1 MGCHYFKH
9 IPCFRRIMGTDQRS
23 VTLKSPFW
31 TDFRVTLATLFL
43 KRHGYRKG
51 VCCICPNVLSYF
63 MKKLYVFLFCR
74 ETALDLKQIWIFLV
88 QLVQIA
94 VLFQAFNWFSMLCLV
109 LMAPSLKLTWSQES
123 IYIYIFPCC
132 TGINTLIERFLM
144 VVAFQSKHS
153 DYKTFWCWGVFIYL
167 F

>member
-74 ETALDLKQIWIFLV
+74 ETALDLKQIWIFFCSVSADSRTFPGIELIFYALLKINGSKFEADMKSGKYLYLYIPMLHRYKYTDREISHGSCFSV
-88 QLVQIA
+88 K
-94 VLFQAFNWFSMLCLV
+94 AFRL
-109 LMAPSLKLTWSQES
+109 
-123 IYIYIFPCC
+123 
-132 TGINTLIERFLM
+132 
-144 VVAFQSKHS
+144 
-153 DYKTFWCWGVFIYL
+153 
-167 F
+167 

>member
-1 MGCHYFKH
+1 MIFGVYRYTFILFTIHVRCQRKGHSWKCRVYCPAYDQFPMGCHYFKH

-31 TDFRVTLATLFL
+31 TYFRVTLATLFL

-74 ETALDLKQIWIFLV
+74 ETALDLKQIWYKYTDREISHGSCFSV
-88 QLVQIA
+88 K
-94 VLFQAFNWFSMLCLV
+94 AFRL
-109 LMAPSLKLTWSQES
+109 
-123 IYIYIFPCC
+123 
-132 TGINTLIERFLM
+132 
-144 VVAFQSKHS
+144 
-153 DYKTFWCWGVFIYL
+153 
-167 F
+167 